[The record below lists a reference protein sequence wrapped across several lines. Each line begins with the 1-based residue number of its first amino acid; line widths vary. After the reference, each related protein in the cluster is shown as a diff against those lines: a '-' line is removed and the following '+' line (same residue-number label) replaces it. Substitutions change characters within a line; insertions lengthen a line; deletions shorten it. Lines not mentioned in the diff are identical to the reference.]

1 MTTETKVQDA
11 ARTGSRLDFGLF
23 HEFARRPG
31 QSHTEAFDES
41 FELVD
46 MAEECGLDAVWL
58 AELHVQ
64 PNRTVLASPLTI
76 ASAIAART
84 HRIKIG
90 TGVQVLPLVNPLR
103 IAEDAATVDQI
114 SHGRLIFGVG
124 RSGLPRAYQ
133 AYGVPYAES
142 KDRMGEALD
151 VILKAWTEPSF
162 SYEGTYHSYHDVSLS
177 PQPYQK
183 PHPPVCIA
191 ASSLDTFPTAGRE
204 GFAILVAVRRGT
216 LSELAPN
223 LDRYRAAWREAGHP
237 GDGQVYVRLPVYVAD
252 NAENAVAEPEASIMG
267 FYRNL
272 GSRIGESASEGG
284 AADVERRIEGARR
297 LREVTYEEALR
308 DKIVVGTP
316 DMVTERLGSLRR
328 ELGLNGILAELN
340 CGGQIPHERVQ
351 HCLQLLGQ
359 EVMPCFRQ

>member
-1 MTTETKVQDA
+1 MTTESKVQA
-11 ARTGSRLDFGLF
+11 MPSKTSQLDFGLF

-41 FELVD
+41 FELAD
-46 MAEECGLDAVWL
+46 AAEACGLNAVWL

-64 PNRTVLASPLTI
+64 PNRTVLSSPLTI

-84 HRIKIG
+84 DRILIG

-124 RSGLPRAYQ
+124 RSGLPRSYQ
-133 AYGVPYAES
+133 AYGVPYVES
-142 KDRMGEALD
+142 KDRFNEALA
-151 VILKAWTEPSF
+151 IIIKAWTEPSF

-177 PQPYQK
+177 PQTYQK
-183 PHPPVCIA
+183 PHPPICVA
-191 ASSLDTFPTAGRE
+191 ASSLDTFPMAGRE

-223 LDRYRAAWREAGHP
+223 LERYRDAYNAAGHP
-237 GDGQVYVRLPVYVAD
+237 GEGQVYVRVPVYVSD
-252 NAENAVAEPEASIMG
+252 NAEQSMSEPQASIMG
-267 FYRNL
+267 FYKNL
-272 GSRIGESASEGG
+272 GSRIEESATEAG
-284 AADVERRIEGARR
+284 AADVERRVEGGRR
-297 LREVTYEEALR
+297 LQEVTYEEALR

-316 DMVTERLGSLRR
+316 DMVVERLSNLRR
-328 ELGLNGILAELN
+328 ELGLTGILAELN
-340 CGGQIPHERVQ
+340 CGGLIPHDRVQ

-359 EVMPCFRQ
+359 EVMPCFN

>member
-1 MTTETKVQDA
+1 MTTQEKARNDIET
-11 ARTGSRLDFGLF
+11 RSRLEFGLF

-31 QSHTEAFDES
+31 QSYTEAFDES

-46 MAEECGLDAVWL
+46 AAERCGLDAVWL

-76 ASAIAART
+76 ASAIGTRT
-84 HRIKIG
+84 ERIKIG

-124 RSGLPRAYQ
+124 RSGLPRSYQ
-133 AYGVPYAES
+133 AYGVPYGES
-142 KDRMGEALD
+142 KDRMNEALE

-162 SYEGTYHSYHDVSLS
+162 SYDGAYHSYSNVSLS

-191 ASSLDTFPTAGRE
+191 ASSFDTFATAGHD
-204 GFAILVAVRRGT
+204 GFSILVAVRRGT

-223 LDRYRAAWREAGHP
+223 LERYREAWRAAGHS
-237 GDGQVYVRLPVYVAD
+237 GDGQVFVRLPVYVSD
-252 NAENAVAEPEASIMG
+252 NAESAIAEPEDSIMG

-272 GSRIGESASEGG
+272 GNRIEESASESG
-284 AADVERRIEGARR
+284 AADVQRR
-297 LREVTYEEALR
+297 LDGGKRLQEVTYEEALR
-308 DKIVVGTP
+308 DKVVVGTP
-316 DMVTERLGSLRR
+316 DMVVERLSSLRR
-328 ELGLNGILAELN
+328 ELGLAGILAELN
-340 CGGQIPHERVQ
+340 CGGMIPHERVRN
-351 HCLQLLGQ
+351 CLELLGQ
-359 EVMPCFRQ
+359 EVMPCFN

>member
-1 MTTETKVQDA
+1 MTTQEKVQEA
-11 ARTGSRLDFGLF
+11 AETASRLQFGLF
-23 HEFARRPG
+23 HEFARRSG
-31 QSHTEAFDES
+31 QTYAEAFDES

-46 MAEECGLDAVWL
+46 ACERCGLDAVWL

-84 HRIKIG
+84 DRIKIG

-124 RSGLPRAYQ
+124 RSGLPRSYQ
-133 AYGVPYAES
+133 AYGVPYEES
-142 KDRMGEALD
+142 KDRMAEALA

-162 SYEGTYHSYHDVSLS
+162 SYEGRFHSFHNVSLS
-177 PQPYQK
+177 PQPYQQ

-191 ASSLDTFPTAGRE
+191 ASSFDTFETAGRD

-216 LSELAPN
+216 LSELKPN
-223 LDRYRAAWREAGHP
+223 LDRYRAAWRAAGRS
-237 GDGQVYVRLPVYVAD
+237 GQGQVYVRLPVYVSD
-252 NAENAVAEPEASIMG
+252 NSDEAVSEPRESIMG

-272 GSRIGESASEGG
+272 GSRIEESASEAG
-284 AADVERRIEGARR
+284 AADLQRR
-297 LREVTYEEALR
+297 LDGGKRLQEVTYEEALR

-316 DMVTERLGSLRR
+316 DMVIERLSGLRE
-328 ELGLNGILAELN
+328 ELGLSGILAELN
-340 CGGQIPHERVQ
+340 CGGQIPHTRVQ
-351 HCLQLLGQ
+351 SCLRLLGQ
-359 EVMPCFRQ
+359 EVMPCFN